1 LKKQQAYNRI
11 AKATIKAL
19 NEQAEMGKVNQLT
32 TEAVY
37 LAIDKAFNKE
47 YRTMF
52 ERLEQ
57 VTTAL
62 EFVAKGQELEKEQLI
77 SLAQNSL
84 SQK

>member
-1 LKKQQAYNRI
+1 MKKQQAYNRI
-11 AKATIKAL
+11 AKATITAL

-47 YRTMF
+47 YKTMF
-52 ERLEQ
+52 ARLEK

-62 EFVAKGQELEKEQLI
+62 EFVAKGKDLEKEQLI
-77 SLAQNSL
+77 SLAQQSL
-84 SQK
+84 SQD